1 MKPPSRS
8 LLCKWI
14 KEAWSSISEETI
26 KNSFRTCAITTN
38 TDGSDDDHIHC
49 FKAGQPCEAG
59 RSELL
64 TAMEKMIATRN
75 QEVDEDPFASDMD
88 EEKTEENEACVDSD
102 DSETTSS
109 DED

>member
-1 MKPPSRS
+1 
-8 LLCKWI
+8 
-14 KEAWSSISEETI
+14 
-26 KNSFRTCAITTN
+26 
-38 TDGSDDDHIHC
+38 
-49 FKAGQPCEAG
+49 
-59 RSELL
+59 
-64 TAMEKMIATRN
+64 MEKMIATRN